1 MSKTT
6 RALLVLLFI
15 GWVGLVPI
23 VRHTL
28 YRGLYLLAM
37 GHLGQ
42 FHEFLLSLGPWAAA
56 VSTLL
61 MISQS
66 VAVPIPVTLLMVA
79 NGLVFGVWH
88 GMLISFI
95 GGFIGAVFAFYLGR
109 RLGRTDPR
117 LKAVIWHDKE
127 DVHAGR
133 SKHEGDHRGEKRAVF
148 DVAAVDGEHQRVEV
162 GLAKRDGDDRIDD
175 VDDERGDH
183 RSECDADDEGN
194 GQLQD
199 VALVEKV
206 TKAFHA
212 VLLLP
217 LVNEINRRMRR
228 PSRGSAS

>member
-15 GWVGLVPI
+15 GWVGLIPI

-109 RLGRTDPR
+109 RLGRKVVERFVPNPALDAADQLMARRGGWAVVIGRWVPGIPCDPLSYAAGIMR
-117 LKAVIWHDKE
+117 MPWLKFMLLTV
-127 DVHAGR
+127 
-133 SKHEGDHRGEKRAVF
+133 
-148 DVAAVDGEHQRVEV
+148 V
-162 GLAKRDGDDRIDD
+162 GLIPANLITAYLGAEATGDVRTRYWVLGLVVIAALFAAWKILSSQRRKRSLVPRA
-175 VDDERGDH
+175 
-183 RSECDADDEGN
+183 DA
-194 GQLQD
+194 
-199 VALVEKV
+199 
-206 TKAFHA
+206 
-212 VLLLP
+212 
-217 LVNEINRRMRR
+217 
-228 PSRGSAS
+228 S